1 RGGAAPND
9 ECVATKTISSTCR
22 RLTACVSDWSASAPV
37 SSTRFAPS
45 CWSAALPCGKGSA
58 SCVSSCRAC
67 WPRALTLC
75 YREWCASS
83 KTWPATDPGSM
94 SASRDCRARL
104 RLSRVGRRLRAADE
118 CAGGSDDHL
127 QRGWQRSALEM
138 RPQRPRLRRLAG
150 LVPKQI
156 STRNRTILGEIS
168 KRGIRYLHTIRA
180 GGLGRHPL
188 GSKLINPTRPCGK
201 GGRITDWQG
210 FPSIFCRGSASAHL
224 ISLDLRSS
232 ARKWVGVFGN
242 GALHISAR
250 IVVRTSLTLN

>member
-1 RGGAAPND
+1 MTF
-9 ECVATKTISSTCR
+9 VATKTVSSTCR
-22 RLTACVSDWSASAPV
+22 RFTACVSDWSASAPV

-45 CWSAALPCGKGSA
+45 CWSVALPCGKGSA
-58 SCVSSCRAC
+58 PCVPSCRAS
-67 WPRALTLC
+67 WPRALMLC
-75 YREWCASS
+75 YRELCASS
-83 KTWPATDPGSM
+83 KTWPATGPGSM

-118 CAGGSDDHL
+118 CAGDRTNGGGSDRHWRCVRKGRDFAAWL
-127 QRGWQRSALEM
+127 
-138 RPQRPRLRRLAG
+138 G